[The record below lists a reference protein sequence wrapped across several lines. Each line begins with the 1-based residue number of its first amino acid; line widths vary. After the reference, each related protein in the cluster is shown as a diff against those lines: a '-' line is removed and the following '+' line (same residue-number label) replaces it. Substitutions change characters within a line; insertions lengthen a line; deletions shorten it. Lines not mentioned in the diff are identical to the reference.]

1 MTYLTTAQVA
11 RLLMVS
17 PASVRLWIGKGWINA
32 QVTPGGHRRIL
43 RRDVEQF
50 ARERGLVLADDAQ
63 AMRILIIDDDE
74 QFAGYLSEVLRR
86 HGESVEVAVAHS
98 GFEAGY
104 LAREFEPE
112 VILLDL
118 MMPTMDG
125 FDVCRMLKQ
134 DPKTSHIKII
144 AMTGF
149 HTDENERRILELGA
163 SRCLSKPF
171 EVDELMKVL
180 SLTGEST
187 APKRAGRGRG

>member
-17 PASVRLWIGKGWINA
+17 PASVRLWITKGWINA

-43 RRDVEQF
+43 RRDVEHF
-50 ARERGLVLADDAQ
+50 ARERGLHLADDAE
-63 AMRILIIDDDE
+63 ALRILIIDDDE
-74 QFAGYLSEVLRR
+74 QFTGYLVEVLSQL
-86 HGESVEVAVAHS
+86 GDSVEVAVAHS

-104 LAREFEPE
+104 RAREFNPE

-118 MMPTMDG
+118 MMPTIDG

-134 DPKTSHIKII
+134 DPGTSHIKII

-149 HTDENERRILELGA
+149 HTEENERRILELGA
-163 SRCLSKPF
+163 AHCLPKPF
-171 EVDELMKVL
+171 EVEALLKL
-180 SLTGEST
+180 LGLPGQSIT
-187 APKRAGRGRG
+187 AKRAGQRGA